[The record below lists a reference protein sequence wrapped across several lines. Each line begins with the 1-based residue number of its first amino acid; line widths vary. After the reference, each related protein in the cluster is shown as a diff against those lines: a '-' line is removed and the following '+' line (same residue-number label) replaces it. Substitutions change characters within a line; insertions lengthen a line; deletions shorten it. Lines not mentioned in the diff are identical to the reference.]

1 MQLVNSQNVTVTFHL
16 KTKRTLRRSHWQGP
30 IPRQIKNGLYRIVWR
45 CSYYTESAMPLGAA
59 SIYLFYCSWFRCLS
73 VSVYAPVRFCHS
85 CHLFTGHH
93 KRYLGLHF
101 HILMCKILHIFK
113 LFILE
118 VLLHNSYVHI
128 FLYIS
133 FQKTLI
139 IIFYLRHAENLQSY
153 RINWQHTPCTSVH
166 FVVFQFFHPKKAG

>member
-16 KTKRTLRRSHWQGP
+16 KTKRTYGVHTDRDRYQG
-30 IPRQIKNGLYRIVWR
+30 KSKMAYRIVW
-45 CSYYTESAMPLGAA
+45 CSYYTESTMPLGAA

-118 VLLHNSYVHI
+118 VLLHNSYVHF

-153 RINWQHTPCTSVH
+153 RINW
-166 FVVFQFFHPKKAG
+166 

>member
-1 MQLVNSQNVTVTFHL
+1 MFTLTEANRKWLVSNL
-16 KTKRTLRRSHWQGP
+16 
-30 IPRQIKNGLYRIVWR
+30 WR
-45 CSYYTESAMPLGAA
+45 CSHYTKTAMPLGAVA
-59 SIYLFYCSWFRCLS
+59 ILLLLLS
-73 VSVYAPVRFCHS
+73 VSVSVCVYAPVRFYHS

-118 VLLHNSYVHI
+118 VLLHNSYVHF

-133 FQKTLI
+133 FQKNLI
-139 IIFYLRHAENLQSY
+139 KIFYLRYAENLQSY

-166 FVVFQFFHPKKAG
+166 FVVFQFFDPKKAG